1 MLIALNRKT
10 LKTPLPDV
18 SAAAIMF
25 VISAHV
31 AGQQPL
37 HELAQGG
44 LVRRFENEMKVIR
57 HQAKSKELHPMTL
70 FRFSEER

>member
-1 MLIALNRKT
+1 MLIALNRET
-10 LKTPLPDV
+10 LKAPLPNM

-37 HELAQGG
+37 HELTQCG
-44 LVRRFENEMKVIR
+44 LVRRFENEMKLMR
-57 HQAKSKELHPMTL
+57 HQAKTEQPNPMPL
-70 FRFSEER
+70 LCFSQES

>member
-1 MLIALNRKT
+1 
-10 LKTPLPDV
+10 
-18 SAAAIMF
+18 MF

-37 HELAQGG
+37 HELAQCR

-57 HQAKSKELHPMTL
+57 HQAKSKELHPMPL
-70 FRFSEER
+70 FPFSEES

>member
-1 MLIALNRKT
+1 
-10 LKTPLPDV
+10 
-18 SAAAIMF
+18 MF

>member
-37 HELAQGG
+37 HELTQCG
-44 LVRRFENEMKVIR
+44 LMRRFDNEMKVIG
-57 HQAKSKELHPMTL
+57 HQAKTEQLNPMPL
-70 FRFSEER
+70 LCFS